1 MLWTLESFVDC
12 PKFCTFYA
20 NQRRRRAEGFNSL
33 QTMIHGTERRMK
45 CLYQQVVRVFLT
57 ESPFHCVTRGRR
69 STKRL
74 SVQNVSAA

>member
-20 NQRRRRAEGFNSL
+20 NQRRRCAEGFNFL

-45 CLYQQVVRVFLT
+45 CLYQQVVRVF
-57 ESPFHCVTRGRR
+57 
-69 STKRL
+69 
-74 SVQNVSAA
+74 